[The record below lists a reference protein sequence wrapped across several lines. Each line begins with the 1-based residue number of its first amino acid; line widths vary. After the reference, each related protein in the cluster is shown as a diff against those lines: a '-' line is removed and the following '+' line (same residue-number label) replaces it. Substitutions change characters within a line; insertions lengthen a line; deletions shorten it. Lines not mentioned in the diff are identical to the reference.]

1 MDFRQG
7 PRRLPTR
14 VTRRSSQNNFLDFF
28 GPIVSRI
35 VWQGILAQ
43 MGRSIV
49 SRIVWHGD
57 LAKTGCHSHLR
68 LSLVPCGTLIQPKWH
83 GLETSPFVSHSVWH
97 DNLANMGR
105 SRTTPIVSRIVQ
117 HDDLAENRK
126 FFKSIFRVPP

>member
-1 MDFRQG
+1 MDLRWRSRMPLARATG
-7 PRRLPTR
+7 
-14 VTRRSSQNNFLDFF
+14 RSSQNSFLDFF

-35 VWQGILAQ
+35 VWQGILAK

-57 LAKTGCHSHLR
+57 LAKTGFQSHLR

-83 GLETSPFVSHSVWH
+83 VLETSPIVSHSVWH

-117 HDDLAENRK
+117 HDDLAKNRM
-126 FFKSIFRVPP
+126 FCRAISRVPP